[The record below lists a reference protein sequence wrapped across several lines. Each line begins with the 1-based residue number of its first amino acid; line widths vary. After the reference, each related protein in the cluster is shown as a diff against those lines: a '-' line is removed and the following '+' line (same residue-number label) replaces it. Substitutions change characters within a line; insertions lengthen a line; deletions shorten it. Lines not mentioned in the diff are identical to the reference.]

1 VGAKGKKKKKTA
13 PASEQ
18 PRAPWGREGKTWE
31 IVQLEE
37 KMGERKIVYRRRV
50 SGT

>member
-1 VGAKGKKKKKTA
+1 MGAKGKKKRKKA

-18 PRAPWGREGKTWE
+18 RRAPWGREGKTWE
-31 IVQLEE
+31 IVKLEE
-37 KMGERKIVYRRRV
+37 KLGERKIVYRRRV